1 MREEVFS
8 AGEPGKE
15 TLVDLAA
22 KVINH
27 RDDGFRAT
35 DLDDPLV
42 KALVLFAHG
51 ADRTSGCPRRSVFRP
66 APAAPALG
74 LGTPPSTPQTS
85 PRAWSRIRRSEL
97 PKEEVY

>member
-1 MREEVFS
+1 MREEVFT

-15 TLVDLAA
+15 TLVDLVA

-35 DLDDPLV
+35 DLDDPMV

-51 ADRTSGCPRRSVFRP
+51 ADRTAGVLVDRSSGRRPRSGAGPDRRAAGHELLDRNSVECEPVR
-66 APAAPALG
+66 
-74 LGTPPSTPQTS
+74 
-85 PRAWSRIRRSEL
+85 
-97 PKEEVY
+97 